1 MPEGEL
7 LRRAR
12 PVMLPGGAQHVSSRH
27 EKIKTGYTKFQTIM
41 SIINSIEKAD
51 FISLIFI
58 FYKNDIDCY
67 MLEFSDY
74 LVFAQ
79 REYDQFKMTR
89 GKAYWLRFVKILN
102 HSPT

>member
-27 EKIKTGYTKFQTIM
+27 EKIKNWLHEISNNYVDYKFNRKGRLHF
-41 SIINSIEKAD
+41 IN
-51 FISLIFI
+51 FI
-58 FYKNDIDCY
+58 FYNNDINCY

-79 REYDQFKMTR
+79 RECDQFKMTR
-89 GKAYWLRFVKILN
+89 GKACWLRFVKILN